1 MKNTILTTSPPTTT
15 HLSTDSPFTYRA
27 GKLTCEGVPLSAVAD
42 AAGTP
47 VYVYSRA
54 DLERRARAFVA
65 AAGEAAGPE
74 ALVCYAV
81 KANGNPALLALLRA
95 AGLGADVTSGG
106 ELFLARHAGVAPER
120 IIFSGVGKKTG
131 EIEEAL
137 AAGIRAL
144 HVESEMELSAV
155 AAIAERLGRVAP
167 VGVRVNPNIN
177 AATHP
182 YISTGLHGHK
192 FGVPRERALAML
204 RAAAAHPWLRP
215 VGLAAH
221 IGSQITDLDPFAQAV
236 RFLVQLAEE
245 MSAEGI
251 RLDYI
256 DAGGGLGIDYTGE
269 APDVADWVRT
279 IAPLVAGAG
288 YGLVVEPGRS
298 IVGRAGALLTRVVY
312 TKEQGAKRF
321 VIADAGM
328 TDLIRPTLYQA
339 YHPILPVVKTI
350 SRKDAKKKGLGA
362 RGQGRDSSPSPWP
375 LAPGPSSSLASGREN
390 LEVVD
395 IVGPICET
403 SDFLARERSMPPVAA
418 GDLLA
423 VLHAGAYG
431 YAMSSNYNGHLRPAE
446 VLVEGDTFRIIRR
459 RQTYDDLLAGT

>member
-1 MKNTILTTSPPTTT
+1 MSNTLKASPPTPN
-15 HLSTDSPFTYRA
+15 LSPTDSPFVYRA
-27 GKLTCEGVPLSAVAD
+27 GVLMCEAVPVAD
-42 AAGTP
+42 VAAAVDTP

-54 DLERRARAFVA
+54 DLEQRARAFVA
-65 AAGEAAGPE
+65 AANEAAGPG

-106 ELFLARHAGVAPER
+106 ELFLARYAGIDPGR
-120 IIFSGVGKKTG
+120 IIFSGVGKKQG
-131 EIEEAL
+131 EIAEAL

-144 HVESEMELSAV
+144 HVESEMELAAV
-155 AAIAERLGRVAP
+155 AAVAERLGRVAP
-167 VGVRVNPNIN
+167 IGVRVNPNIS
-177 AATHP
+177 AVTHP

-192 FGVPRERALAML
+192 FGVPRERAVAML

-236 RFLVQLAEE
+236 RFLVELADE
-245 MSAEGI
+245 MGGEGV
-251 RLDYI
+251 RLEYI
-256 DAGGGLGIDYTGE
+256 DAGGGLGIDYEGG
-269 APDVADWVRT
+269 APAAADWVRT
-279 IAPLVAGAG
+279 VGTLVAAAG

-312 TKEQGAKRF
+312 TKQQGEKRF

-339 YHPILPVVKTI
+339 YHPILPVEKN
-350 SRKDAKKKGLGA
+350 SLRKDAK
-362 RGQGRDSSPSPWP
+362 
-375 LAPGPSSSLASGREN
+375 LAKQETLDLASLRETSSDSG
-390 LEVVD
+390 EMPVD

-403 SDFLARERSMPPVAA
+403 GDFLARDRPMPPLAA
-418 GDLLA
+418 GELLA

-446 VLVEGDTFRIIRR
+446 VLVEGDTFRVIRR

>member
-1 MKNTILTTSPPTTT
+1 MSNTLKASPPTPN
-15 HLSTDSPFTYRA
+15 LSPTDSPFVYRA
-27 GKLTCEGVPLSAVAD
+27 GELMCETVPVAD
-42 AAGTP
+42 VAAAVDTP

-54 DLERRARAFVA
+54 DLEQRARAFVA
-65 AAGEAAGPE
+65 AANEAAGPG

-106 ELFLARHAGVAPER
+106 ELFLARYAGVDPGR
-120 IIFSGVGKKTG
+120 IIFSGVGKKQG
-131 EIEEAL
+131 EIAEAL

-144 HVESEMELSAV
+144 HVESEMELAAV
-155 AAIAERLGRVAP
+155 AAVAERLGRVAP
-167 VGVRVNPNIN
+167 IGVRVNPNIS
-177 AATHP
+177 AVTHP

-192 FGVPRERALAML
+192 FGVPRERAVAML

-236 RFLVQLAEE
+236 RFLVELADE
-245 MSAEGI
+245 MGGEGV
-251 RLDYI
+251 RLEYI
-256 DAGGGLGIDYTGE
+256 DAGGGLGIDYEGG
-269 APDVADWVRT
+269 APAAADWVRT
-279 IAPLVAGAG
+279 VGPLVAAAG

-312 TKEQGAKRF
+312 TKQQGEKRF

-339 YHPILPVVKTI
+339 YHPILPVEKN
-350 SRKDAKKKGLGA
+350 SLRQDAK
-362 RGQGRDSSPSPWP
+362 
-375 LAPGPSSSLASGREN
+375 LAKQETLDLASLRETSSDSG
-390 LEVVD
+390 EMPVD

-403 SDFLARERSMPPVAA
+403 GDFLARDRPMPPLVA
-418 GDLLA
+418 GELLA

-446 VLVEGDTFRIIRR
+446 VLVEGDTFRVIRR

>member
-1 MKNTILTTSPPTTT
+1 MSNTLKASPLTLNLSP
-15 HLSTDSPFTYRA
+15 TDSPFVYRA
-27 GKLTCEGVPLSAVAD
+27 GELMCEDVSLADVAAAVD
-42 AAGTP
+42 TP
-47 VYVYSRA
+47 AYVYSRA
-54 DLERRARAFVA
+54 DLEQRARAFVA
-65 AAGEAAGPE
+65 AANEATGPG

-106 ELFLARHAGVAPER
+106 ELFLARHAGVDPGR
-120 IIFSGVGKKTG
+120 IIFSGVGKKQG
-131 EIEEAL
+131 EIAEAL

-144 HVESEMELSAV
+144 HVESEMELAAV
-155 AAIAERLGRVAP
+155 AAVAERLGQVAP
-167 VGVRVNPNIN
+167 IGVRVNPNIS

-192 FGVPRERALAML
+192 FGVPRERAVAML

-215 VGLAAH
+215 VGLATH

-236 RFLVQLAEE
+236 RFLVELADDMER
-245 MSAEGI
+245 EGI
-251 RLDYI
+251 RLAYI
-256 DAGGGLGIDYTGE
+256 DAGGGLGIDYQGG
-269 APDVADWVRT
+269 APAAADWVRT
-279 IAPLVAGAG
+279 VGPLVAAAG
-288 YGLVVEPGRS
+288 YGLVVEPGRA

-312 TKEQGAKRF
+312 TKQQGEKRF
-321 VIADAGM
+321 VIVDAGM

-339 YHPILPVVKTI
+339 YHPILPVAEKS
-350 SRKDAKKKGLGA
+350 SRQDAKHAKEETLDFA
-362 RGQGRDSSPSPWP
+362 DF
-375 LAPGPSSSLASGREN
+375 ASLREN
-390 LEVVD
+390 SSTVD

-403 SDFLARERSMPPVAA
+403 SDFLARDRPMPPLAA

-446 VLVEGDTFRIIRR
+446 VLVEGDTFRVIRR
-459 RQTYDDLLAGT
+459 RQAYDDLLGGT

>member
-1 MKNTILTTSPPTTT
+1 MSNTLKASPPTPN
-15 HLSTDSPFTYRA
+15 LSPTDSPFVYRA
-27 GKLTCEGVPLSAVAD
+27 GVLMCEAVPVAD
-42 AAGTP
+42 VAAAVDTP

-54 DLERRARAFVA
+54 DLEQRARAFVA
-65 AAGEAAGPE
+65 AANEAAGPG

-106 ELFLARHAGVAPER
+106 ELFLARYAGVDPGR
-120 IIFSGVGKKTG
+120 IIFSGVGKKQG
-131 EIEEAL
+131 EIAEAL

-144 HVESEMELSAV
+144 HVESEMELAAV
-155 AAIAERLGRVAP
+155 AAVAERLGRVAP
-167 VGVRVNPNIN
+167 IGGRVNPNIS
-177 AATHP
+177 AVTHP

-192 FGVPRERALAML
+192 FGVPRERAVAML

-236 RFLVQLAEE
+236 RFLVELADE
-245 MSAEGI
+245 MGGEGV
-251 RLDYI
+251 RLEYI
-256 DAGGGLGIDYTGE
+256 DAGGGLGIDYEGG
-269 APDVADWVRT
+269 APAAADWVRT
-279 IAPLVAGAG
+279 VGTLVAAAG

-312 TKEQGAKRF
+312 TKQQGEKRF

-339 YHPILPVVKTI
+339 YHPILPVEKN
-350 SRKDAKKKGLGA
+350 SLRKDAK
-362 RGQGRDSSPSPWP
+362 
-375 LAPGPSSSLASGREN
+375 LAKQETLDLASLREASSDSG
-390 LEVVD
+390 EIPVD

-403 SDFLARERSMPPVAA
+403 GDFLARDRPVPPLAA
-418 GDLLA
+418 GELLA

-446 VLVEGDTFRIIRR
+446 VLVEGDTFRVIRR

>member
-1 MKNTILTTSPPTTT
+1 MSTILNPSPANTTLSP
-15 HLSTDSPFTYRA
+15 TDSPFVYRA
-27 GKLTCEGVPLSAVAD
+27 GQLMCEDVAVAAV
-42 AAGTP
+42 AAAVDTP

-54 DLERRARAFVA
+54 DLERRARAFLGA
-65 AAGEAAGPE
+65 ANEAAGPG

-81 KANGNPALLALLRA
+81 KANGNPALLALLQA

-106 ELFLARHAGVAPER
+106 ELFLARHAGVDPAR
-120 IIFSGVGKKTG
+120 IIFSGVGKKAG

-137 AAGIRAL
+137 TAGIRAL
-144 HVESEMELSAV
+144 HVESEMELAAV
-155 AAIAERLGRVAP
+155 AAVAERLERVAP
-167 VGVRVNPNIN
+167 VGVRVNPNIS

-192 FGVPRERALAML
+192 FGVPRDRAVAML
-204 RAAAAHPWLRP
+204 RAAASHPWLRP

-236 RFLVQLAEE
+236 GFLVALADE
-245 MSAEGI
+245 MGREGV
-251 RLDYI
+251 RLEYI
-256 DAGGGLGIDYTGE
+256 DAGGGLGIDYQGG
-269 APDVADWVRT
+269 APAAADWVRT
-279 IAPLVAGAG
+279 IGPLVAAAG

-312 TKEQGAKRF
+312 TKQQGEKRF
-321 VIADAGM
+321 VIVDAGM

-339 YHPILPVVKTI
+339 YHPIVPVQENG
-350 SRKDAKKKGLGA
+350 SRKDAQPQGPGA
-362 RGQGRDSSPSPWP
+362 RGQGKADS
-375 LAPGPSSSLASGREN
+375 PGTWNLEPGTFSSLVPGHEN

-403 SDFLARERSMPPVAA
+403 SDFLARDRPLPPLAA

-446 VLVEGDTFRIIRR
+446 VLVEGDTFRVIRR
-459 RQTYDDLLAGT
+459 RQSYDDLIAGT

>member
-1 MKNTILTTSPPTTT
+1 MSNTLKASPAIPNPT
-15 HLSTDSPFTYRA
+15 LTDSPFVYCD
-27 GKLTCEGVPLSAVAD
+27 GQLTCEDVPLAAIAAAVD
-42 AAGTP
+42 TP

-54 DLERRARAFVA
+54 DLERRARAFLDAAHA
-65 AAGEAAGPE
+65 AAGPN

-106 ELFLARHAGVAPER
+106 ELFLARHAGVDPGR
-120 IIFSGVGKKTG
+120 IIFSGVGKKAA
-131 EIEEAL
+131 EIEAAL

-144 HVESEMELSAV
+144 HVESEMELAAV
-155 AAIAERLGRVAP
+155 AAVAERLGRVAP
-167 VGVRVNPNIN
+167 VGVRVNPNIS

-192 FGVPRERALAML
+192 FGVPRERAVAML

-236 RFLVQLAEE
+236 RFLVDLADE
-245 MSAEGI
+245 MGGEGI
-251 RLDYI
+251 GLAYI
-256 DAGGGLGIDYTGE
+256 DAGGGLGIDYQGG
-269 APDVADWVRT
+269 APAAADWVRT
-279 IAPLVAGAG
+279 IGPLVAAAG

-298 IVGRAGALLTRVVY
+298 IVGRAGTLLTRVVY
-312 TKEQGAKRF
+312 TKQQGEKRF
-321 VIADAGM
+321 IIVDAGM

-339 YHPILPVVKTI
+339 YHPILPVEERS
-350 SRKDAKKKGLGA
+350 SRKDAENAKPESLGLMDFA
-362 RGQGRDSSPSPWP
+362 P
-375 LAPGPSSSLASGREN
+375 LRETSSSTDE
-390 LEVVD
+390 ETVD

-403 SDFLARERSMPPVAA
+403 SDFLARERPMPPLAA

-459 RQTYDDLLAGT
+459 RQTYDDLLAGS

>member
-1 MKNTILTTSPPTTT
+1 MSNTLKASPPTPN
-15 HLSTDSPFTYRA
+15 LSPTDSPFVYRA
-27 GKLTCEGVPLSAVAD
+27 GVLMCEAVPVAD
-42 AAGTP
+42 VAAAVDTP

-54 DLERRARAFVA
+54 DLEQRARAFVA
-65 AAGEAAGPE
+65 AANEAAGPS

-106 ELFLARHAGVAPER
+106 ELFLARYAGVDPGR
-120 IIFSGVGKKTG
+120 IIFSGVGKKQG
-131 EIEEAL
+131 EIAEAL

-144 HVESEMELSAV
+144 HVESEMELAAV
-155 AAIAERLGRVAP
+155 AAVAERLGRVAP
-167 VGVRVNPNIN
+167 IGVRVNPNIS
-177 AATHP
+177 AVTHP

-192 FGVPRERALAML
+192 FGVPRERAVAML

-236 RFLVQLAEE
+236 RFLVELADE
-245 MSAEGI
+245 MGGEGV
-251 RLDYI
+251 RLEYI
-256 DAGGGLGIDYTGE
+256 DAGGGLGIDYEGG
-269 APDVADWVRT
+269 APAAADWVRT
-279 IAPLVAGAG
+279 VGTLVAAAG

-312 TKEQGAKRF
+312 TKQQGEKRF

-339 YHPILPVVKTI
+339 YHPILPVEKN
-350 SRKDAKKKGLGA
+350 SLRKDAK
-362 RGQGRDSSPSPWP
+362 
-375 LAPGPSSSLASGREN
+375 LAKQETLDLASLREASSDSG
-390 LEVVD
+390 EIPVD

-403 SDFLARERSMPPVAA
+403 GDFLARDRPVPPLAA
-418 GDLLA
+418 GELLA

-446 VLVEGDTFRIIRR
+446 VLVEGDTFRVIRR

>member
-1 MKNTILTTSPPTTT
+1 MSNTLKASPPTPN
-15 HLSTDSPFTYRA
+15 LSPTDSPFVYRA
-27 GKLTCEGVPLSAVAD
+27 GELMCEAVPVAD
-42 AAGTP
+42 VAAAVDTP

-54 DLERRARAFVA
+54 DLEQRARAFVA
-65 AAGEAAGPE
+65 AANEAAGPS

-106 ELFLARHAGVAPER
+106 ELFLARYAGVDPGR
-120 IIFSGVGKKTG
+120 IIFSGVGKKQG
-131 EIEEAL
+131 EIAEAL

-144 HVESEMELSAV
+144 HVESEMELAAV
-155 AAIAERLGRVAP
+155 AAVAERLGRVAP
-167 VGVRVNPNIN
+167 IGVRVNPNIS
-177 AATHP
+177 AVTHP

-192 FGVPRERALAML
+192 FGVPRERAVAML

-236 RFLVQLAEE
+236 RFLVELADE
-245 MSAEGI
+245 MGGEGV
-251 RLDYI
+251 RLEYI
-256 DAGGGLGIDYTGE
+256 DAGGGLGIDYEGG
-269 APDVADWVRT
+269 APAAADWVRT
-279 IAPLVAGAG
+279 VGTLVAAAG

-312 TKEQGAKRF
+312 TKQQGEKRF

-339 YHPILPVVKTI
+339 YHPILPVEKN
-350 SRKDAKKKGLGA
+350 SLRKDAK
-362 RGQGRDSSPSPWP
+362 
-375 LAPGPSSSLASGREN
+375 LAKQETLDLASLRETSSDSG
-390 LEVVD
+390 EMPVD

-403 SDFLARERSMPPVAA
+403 GDFLARDRPMPPLAA
-418 GDLLA
+418 GELLA

-446 VLVEGDTFRIIRR
+446 VLVEGDTFRVIRR

>member
-1 MKNTILTTSPPTTT
+1 MNNTLKASPSTPN
-15 HLSTDSPFTYRA
+15 LSLTDSPFVYRA
-27 GKLTCEGVPLSAVAD
+27 GVLMCEAVPVAD
-42 AAGTP
+42 VAAAVDTP

-54 DLERRARAFVA
+54 DLEQRARAFVA
-65 AAGEAAGPE
+65 AANEAAGPG

-106 ELFLARHAGVAPER
+106 ELFLARYAGIDPGR
-120 IIFSGVGKKTG
+120 IIFSGVGKKQG
-131 EIEEAL
+131 EIAEAL

-144 HVESEMELSAV
+144 HVESEMELAAV
-155 AAIAERLGRVAP
+155 AAVAERLGRVAP
-167 VGVRVNPNIN
+167 IGVRVNPNIS
-177 AATHP
+177 AVTHP

-192 FGVPRERALAML
+192 FGVPRERAVAML

-236 RFLVQLAEE
+236 RFLVELADE
-245 MSAEGI
+245 MGGEGV
-251 RLDYI
+251 RLEYI
-256 DAGGGLGIDYTGE
+256 DAGGGLGIDYEGG
-269 APDVADWVRT
+269 APAAADWVRT
-279 IAPLVAGAG
+279 VGTLVAAAG

-312 TKEQGAKRF
+312 TKQQGEKRF

-339 YHPILPVVKTI
+339 YHPILPVEKN
-350 SRKDAKKKGLGA
+350 SLRKDAK
-362 RGQGRDSSPSPWP
+362 
-375 LAPGPSSSLASGREN
+375 LAKQETLDLASLRETSSDSG
-390 LEVVD
+390 EMPVD

-403 SDFLARERSMPPVAA
+403 GDFLARDRPMPPLAA
-418 GDLLA
+418 GELLA

-446 VLVEGDTFRIIRR
+446 VLVEGDTFRVIRR